1 MDVLLST
8 KAKKLFDEYI
18 RTNEDIYNLKD
29 HIVELE
35 KLAEKIVKKFPELDK
50 EILLLAIYLHDIGYY
65 PLNLD
70 EDHAITSERIAQ
82 KFLESEKYLKEK
94 KVNVL
99 QAIRS
104 HRCKDVL
111 PETLEAK
118 AFAFMDSASHLTDKM
133 YVEMVKQG
141 KGKKA
146 LEKLERDYRDLAIFP
161 EIKQEMEL
169 LYLSWKS
176 LILNLTKFE
185 QEGFGK

>member
-1 MDVLLST
+1 MKSEISL
-8 KAKKLFDEYI
+8 KAKEIFDKYI
-18 RTNEDIYNLKD
+18 EKNEDIFNLKD

-35 KLAEKIVKKFPELDK
+35 KLVEKLKKKFPELDK
-50 EILLLAIYLHDIGYY
+50 EILLLAVYFHDIGYY
-65 PLNLD
+65 PLNPN
-70 EDHAITSERIAQ
+70 EDHAITGERIAR
-82 KFLESEKYLKEK
+82 KFLEKEKYYKEK
-94 KVNVL
+94 MEKVL
-99 QAIRS
+99 HAIRS

-146 LEKLERDYRDLAIFP
+146 LEKLERDYRDLSIFP
-161 EIKQEMEL
+161 EIKKEMEP

-176 LILNLTKFE
+176 LISNLTKFE
-185 QEGFGK
+185 ESKL